1 MKISTIRDILV
12 LLTSIVSFIII
23 YFKIL
28 SSFFIETIKVKYKNG
43 PCKESVF
50 SIIIRGSTIVFVFI
64 YIVCFGITIYNMII
78 NRVNIKEITL
88 NTNGLVGGISALLLG
103 GIFGVTF
110 NNFLELKSVF
120 ICKLEDNLK
129 STIKKKYEITNF
141 ISMIISMS
149 FGVVVFG
156 GVLCELWKIVLLL
169 TSAEEKIPQVEISSL
184 MNNIIIWLFL
194 FGVFVICLSLQE
206 IIKDVYS
213 DYTYWIVTDE
223 DTYIS
228 KSYLE
233 YKEHY
238 LLIKDEKELYV
249 NKNKVKR
256 IEKIRRNKYNNMFIR
271 IKNKFVNSIK
281 HRK

>member
-50 SIIIRGSTIVFVFI
+50 SIIIRGSTIVFIFI
-64 YIVCFGITIYNMII
+64 YIVCFGITMYNMIV

-88 NTNGLVGGISALLLG
+88 NTNGLVGGMSVLLLG
-103 GIFGVTF
+103 GIFGATF

-149 FGVVVFG
+149 FGVVVFWG
-156 GVLCELWKIVLLL
+156 LLCELWKIASLLI
-169 TSAEEKIPQVEISSL
+169 TSAEEKIPQEEISSL

-194 FGVFVICLSLQE
+194 FGIFVICLSLQE

-213 DYTYWIVTDE
+213 DFTYWIVTDE

-228 KSYLE
+228 
-233 YKEHY
+233 
-238 LLIKDEKELYV
+238 
-249 NKNKVKR
+249 
-256 IEKIRRNKYNNMFIR
+256 
-271 IKNKFVNSIK
+271 
-281 HRK
+281 